1 MAKRESM
8 SSQQL
13 FKQAKKYLVGG
24 VSSPARSFSY
34 VGGRPVLIE
43 KGRGSKAY
51 DYDGKSY
58 IDYVLSWGAAITGH
72 REPAVVSA
80 LKRQLGFGLG
90 FGTTNAKEVAL
101 AKEIQAAIPFAEKI
115 RFVNSGSEAV
125 MAALRLAR
133 GYTARDKILK
143 FENAYHGHADYLL
156 VKGGSGLA
164 TLSIASSAGVPKDFI
179 RHTLVSP
186 INDAEAVNKIFKK
199 YADEIAAV
207 IIEPVGA
214 NYGVIPPDLEFLR
227 LLRRLT
233 EKFGVL
239 LVFDEVITGFR
250 FHYGAAAQ
258 AFGVRP
264 DLICLGKVIGGGL
277 PIGAYAGKEEI
288 MRQLAPQG
296 KVYQASTF
304 SGNPLV
310 MQAGLAALNALKKL
324 EGNYPG
330 LIDLT
335 GYLASGL
342 RQEAAKRKINLEV
355 TDYGTMFSIKFSDRT
370 KFARFYRLMLA
381 SGVYFAPSEYEAN
394 FLSFAHTRK
403 DIDQT
408 INAAQKAFHKIDTPR

>member
-1 MAKRESM
+1 MARKNLVNDKIFGE
-8 SSQQL
+8 
-13 FKQAKKYLVGG
+13 AKKYLVGG
-24 VSSPARSFSY
+24 VSSPVRSFSY
-34 VGGRPVLIE
+34 VGGSPVLIE
-43 KGRGSKAY
+43 KGRGSRVY

-58 IDYVLSWGAAITGH
+58 IDYVLSWGAALLGH
-72 REPAVVSA
+72 NAPAVSSA

-115 RFVNSGSEAV
+115 RFVNSGTEAV

-133 GYTARDKILK
+133 GYAARDKILK

-186 INDAEAVNKIFKK
+186 INDTDAVNKIFKK

-214 NYGVIPPDLEFLR
+214 NYEVIPPDLKFLQ

-233 EKFGVL
+233 KKFGAL

-258 AFGVRP
+258 AFGVIP

-324 EGNYPG
+324 RSSYPE

-342 RQEAAKRKINLEV
+342 RQEAAKHKIDLKV
-355 TDYGTMFSIKFSDRT
+355 TDYGTMFSIKFADQE
-370 KFARFYRLMLA
+370 KFSRFYRLMLA
-381 SGVYFAPSEYEAN
+381 EGIYFAPSEYEAN

-403 DIDQT
+403 DIEQT
-408 INAAQKAFHKIDTPR
+408 INAAQKAFTKMGD